1 MPRSTNPEATAG
13 ALPGSAVTALL
24 GQLLEGIERE
34 LPRAVELR
42 HRLHEHP
49 ELAHAEQWTA
59 ETVAAELP
67 VPCTTVAG
75 TGRIAMLGPPGPDG
89 GASVAVRAELDG
101 LPIEERTGAP
111 FSARGGAMH
120 ACGHDVHMAAL
131 VALTRAAHAIE
142 EQLPAPLLAV
152 LQPSE
157 EAYPSG
163 ARELA
168 RGSPTEAERSP
179 GPATKTTRGA
189 KPATAHAAQ
198 PDTGCGPLAELG
210 PKAVVAAHVHPSWRG
225 ARWRSTRAP

>member
-1 MPRSTNPEATAG
+1 MPRSTDPEAAAG
-13 ALPGSAVTALL
+13 ASSGSAVTELL
-24 GQLLEGIERE
+24 RQLLAGIEHE
-34 LPRAVELR
+34 LPRALELR

-67 VPCTTVAG
+67 VPCATVAG
-75 TGRIAMLGPPGPDG
+75 TGRIARVGPPGPDG
-89 GASVAVRAELDG
+89 SAPVAVRAELDG

-111 FSARGGAMH
+111 FAARGSAMH

-163 ARELA
+163 ARVLIHGAETA
-168 RGSPTEAERSP
+168 TGPSGRRRGSHPARS
-179 GPATKTTRGA
+179 R
-189 KPATAHAAQ
+189 
-198 PDTGCGPLAELG
+198 
-210 PKAVVAAHVHPSWRG
+210 SW
-225 ARWRSTRAP
+225 ARRRS